1 MKQHY
6 LYAFCDSGT
15 RVQFSG
21 VPLPRDCSYGVPG
34 GYALSQGLS
43 GKEPASEVT
52 HMVAGRTRFIGAVP
66 NPMGPFLRQLK
77 SIRPSR

>member
-1 MKQHY
+1 MLSVIQE
-6 LYAFCDSGT
+6 CG
-15 RVQFSG
+15 
-21 VPLPRDCSYGVPG
+21 CSLVGCLCLETVVTVLPG